1 MKDGFV
7 KVAAAVPELKVADCT
22 FNADK
27 TIELAHAAAERGA
40 KVIVFPELGITG
52 YTCQDLF
59 FHDTLLSAAERE
71 VARVAQSTADIDPL
85 VFVGMP
91 YRRLGKIYNVAV
103 AMCRGKI
110 LGMIPKSLIPNYCEF
125 YEARQFTPA
134 GDGVETVDLAGNVC
148 PFGTKLLF
156 CHTKLRE
163 LVVAAEV
170 CEDVWGQNPPS
181 VSHCAAGA
189 TVIVNLSASN
199 ELIGKPEYRRSLIKQ
214 NSAHNICGYVYTS
227 AGPDESTTDL
237 VFSGHSMICEDGSL
251 LAERVPF
258 SDEAI
263 LTGDIDVKKLTYSRS
278 QNNVFRCRDDAE
290 YIKIPFGETLK
301 ETRLERKFA
310 RRPFVPDND
319 DVRGSRCGLILD
331 MQSSALAKRIK
342 HTGAKKAVVGISGGL
357 DSTLALIVAVRA
369 MERLNRPAFDVL
381 TVTMPCFG
389 TGTRTRGNAEEL
401 SLLLGTDFRCVDIAA
416 SAEQHLKDIGH
427 PLDVYD
433 VTYENAQA
441 RERTQVL
448 MDLAN
453 QSGGIVIG
461 TGDLS
466 EVALG
471 WSTYNGD
478 HMSMYGVNCTVPKTL
493 VRFVVRHYAEN
504 CGNDKLASVLYDI
517 LDTPVSPEL
526 VPSKPGEI
534 EQRTEDILGTYELHD
549 FFLYYMIRG
558 GYSPDKLFR
567 IAGLS
572 FAGKYDDDYI
582 KKTLMLFCRRFFA
595 QQFKRSCIPD
605 GVKVGTVALSP
616 RGDWRMSS
624 DSSAAEWLARLDD

>member
-7 KVAAAVPELKVADCT
+7 KVAAAIPELRVADCV

-27 TIELAHAAAERGA
+27 TIELAKEAAKEGA
-40 KVIVFPELGITG
+40 AVIVFPELGITG

-59 FHDTLLSAAERE
+59 FHNTLLAAAERE
-71 VARVAQSTADIDPL
+71 AARIAAETKDLESLIFIGLPL
-85 VFVGMP
+85 
-91 YRRLGKIYNVAV
+91 YHLGKIYNA
-103 AMCRGKI
+103 ATAIYRGRI
-110 LGMIPKSLIPNYCEF
+110 LGLIPKTLIPNYSEF

-134 GDGVETVDLAGNVC
+134 CSETADIEFAGQTC

-156 CHTKLRE
+156 CHTKLKD
-163 LVVAAEV
+163 LIVAAEI

-189 TVIVNLSASN
+189 TLVVNLSASN
-199 ELIGKPEYRRSLIKQ
+199 EVIGKPEYRMSLVKQ
-214 NSAHNICGYVYTS
+214 NSAHNICAYAYTS

-251 LAERVPF
+251 IAERKPF
-258 SDEAI
+258 AKEK
-263 LTGDIDVKKLTYSRS
+263 LLFGDVDVQRITYSRAK
-278 QNNVFRCRDDAE
+278 NNVFVCRENLD
-290 YIKIPFGETLK
+290 YRRIPFGQALAETDL
-301 ETRLERKFA
+301 TRTFA
-310 RRPFVPDND
+310 RRPFVPDD
-319 DVRGSRCGLILD
+319 DATRGSRCGLILD
-331 MQSSALAKRIK
+331 MQSAALAKRIK
-342 HTGAKKAVVGISGGL
+342 HTGAATAVIGVSGGL
-357 DSTLALIVAVRA
+357 DSTLALLVAVRA
-369 MERLNRPAFDVL
+369 MEMLSRPASDVL

-389 TGTRTRGNAEEL
+389 TGKRTRSNAEEL
-401 SLLLGTDFRCVDIAA
+401 SLLLGTDFRCIDITA
-416 SAEQHLKDIGH
+416 SAKQHLEDIGH
-427 PLDVYD
+427 SLDNYD

-453 QSGGIVIG
+453 QSGGLVIG

-478 HMSMYGVNCTVPKTL
+478 HMSMYGVNCSVPKTL
-493 VRFVVRHYAEN
+493 VRYIVKYYAETCQN
-504 CGNDKLASVLYDI
+504 EKLAAVLYDI

-534 EQRTEDILGTYELHD
+534 NQRTEEILGNYELHD
-549 FFLYYMIRG
+549 FFLYHMFRN

-567 IAGLS
+567 IARIS
-572 FAGKYDDDYI
+572 FAGMYDDEYI
-582 KKTLMLFCRRFFA
+582 KKTLRLFCRRFFA
-595 QQFKRSCIPD
+595 QQFKRSCVPD

-624 DSSAAEWLARLDD
+624 DSCAAEWLARLD

>member
-7 KVAAAVPELKVADCT
+7 KVAAVVPELRVADCS
-22 FNADK
+22 FNAQK
-27 TIELAHAAAERGA
+27 TVEAAHEAAKRGA
-40 KVIVFPELGITG
+40 AVIVFPELGMTG

-59 FHDTLLSAAERE
+59 FHDTLLAAAERE
-71 VARVAQSTADIDPL
+71 VARVARETAELDPL
-85 VFVGMP
+85 IFIGAPM
-91 YRRLGKIYNVAV
+91 RRLGKIYNVA
-103 AMCRGKI
+103 AAIWHGKL
-110 LGMIPKSLIPNYCEF
+110 LGLVPKSLIPNYCEF

-134 GDGVETVDLAGNVC
+134 GNETVTVDYAGMSC

-156 CHTKLRE
+156 CHKKLPE
-163 LVVAAEV
+163 LVVAAEI
-170 CEDVWGQNPPS
+170 CEDVWGQMPPS

-189 TVIVNLSASN
+189 TVVVNLSASN
-199 ELIGKPEYRRSLIKQ
+199 ELIGKPDYRRSLIKQ

-227 AGPDESTTDL
+227 AGPGESTTDL

-251 LAERVPF
+251 LAERAPF

-263 LTGDIDVKKLTYSRS
+263 LCGDIDVKKLTYSRS
-278 QNNVFRCRDDAE
+278 QNNVFRCRDDAD
-290 YIKIPFGETLK
+290 YTKIPFGDTLAAT
-301 ETRLERKFA
+301 ELERKFA
-310 RRPFVPDND
+310 RRPFVPDD
-319 DVRGSRCGLILD
+319 DNVRGSRCGLILD
-331 MQSSALAKRIK
+331 MQSAALAKRID
-342 HTGAKKAVVGISGGL
+342 HTHAKKAVVGISGGL

-369 MERLNRPAFDVL
+369 MERLSRPASDVL

-389 TGTRTRGNAEEL
+389 TGERTRGNAEEL

-427 PLDVYD
+427 SLDNYD

-493 VRFVVRHYAEN
+493 VRFIVRYYADTCANER
-504 CGNDKLASVLYDI
+504 LAAVLYDI

-534 EQRTEDILGTYELHD
+534 NQRTEDILGTYELHD

-567 IAGLS
+567 IAQLS
-572 FAGKYDDDYI
+572 FAGKYDDEYI
-582 KKTLMLFCRRFFA
+582 KKTLTLFCRRFFA

-624 DSSAAEWLARLDD
+624 DSLAAEWLARID